1 MSIFPY
7 PKATPT
13 SNYNIPSPT
22 SQYDTFKPKEYQ
34 VIQENKKSAKAY
46 TLPEPKEEKKGFFK
60 RHKKFKKYLVK
71 AGIIVCFVGISALVA
86 TTVPLTTAILVI
98 CALGLVG
105 IITLYC
111 L

>member
-7 PKATPT
+7 PTKKTTPT

-22 SQYDTFKPKEYQ
+22 SQYDAFKPKE
-34 VIQENKKSAKAY
+34 VIQENKKPAKAC
-46 TLPEPKEEKKGFFK
+46 TLPDPKEEKKGFFK

-71 AGIIVCFVGISALVA
+71 AGIIVIFVGISALVA
-86 TTVPLTTAILVI
+86 TTVPLTPAILVI

-105 IITLYC
+105 FITLYC